1 MMESY
6 INNFQK
12 KFEQEG
18 LIFFSKANIF
28 YNNAKF
34 TEIELKTYKDYIL
47 SKKLNI
53 PYGIN
58 CLALVLFHLCKI
70 DNKYI
75 NEFSNKINI
84 NLLSNPLTKEQLY
97 LVYNIIEFED
107 TYHQRNKA
115 EIKELYDKLK
125 LFAPMNKVLHEY
137 LLYKYYS
144 GICNLYVGNIEQG
157 KTYSNEIISDII
169 DEVDNNMLNEYKFKY
184 IQLKNTILNWR
195 FSKLECEEIFNTNE
209 LLASTAN
216 LYSQFKEENNKLLA
230 IKTGIILFNLHNDNF
245 EINKCIEILNEIYSM
260 LKNLSLNGEL
270 EIDDSIELFL
280 TILSKLEN
288 CYIYNS
294 DIEKSKKILKK
305 INKNLLIIL
314 NKNYIDDNKSF
325 MKKKEYFEE
334 LKYKYLFFLLC
345 SREIDFEFN
354 AKYLSNSEELNKAS
368 SALYQINEGDI
379 IKKYNEIYGKFME
392 KKLSNTELENYI
404 KGNLINIFSLDNN
417 DPSTA
422 IFRSNL
428 TEYKNNFVRNLQM
441 EPNIL
446 LFSLFGIYNYISNL
460 TKLYNREKTNKK
472 EQILGLI
479 KENSNMLVQYTI
491 SHFFDTD
498 LNSIFNLNYIKDL
511 IIKTYFALLNTF
523 YLSKKYKNLEDEF
536 KKYQNFVES
545 YGISDNANN
554 ALIYK
559 LKGNYFYMNK
569 NYDLAVKNY
578 TEGLNL
584 LSKKQNKFKL
594 KADILFNLGICNIL
608 LNKTSNGKKNLKQC
622 SEIFELNLF
631 NNPSQEDEKKK
642 KIIQDI
648 MNKLGD

>member
-1 MMESY
+1 
-6 INNFQK
+6 
-12 KFEQEG
+12 
-18 LIFFSKANIF
+18 
-28 YNNAKF
+28 
-34 TEIELKTYKDYIL
+34 
-47 SKKLNI
+47 
-53 PYGIN
+53 
-58 CLALVLFHLCKI
+58 
-70 DNKYI
+70 
-75 NEFSNKINI
+75 
-84 NLLSNPLTKEQLY
+84 
-97 LVYNIIEFED
+97 
-107 TYHQRNKA
+107 
-115 EIKELYDKLK
+115 
-125 LFAPMNKVLHEY
+125 
-137 LLYKYYS
+137 
-144 GICNLYVGNIEQG
+144 
-157 KTYSNEIISDII
+157 
-169 DEVDNNMLNEYKFKY
+169 MLNEYKFKY

-368 SALYQINEGDI
+368 SALYQINEKDI
-379 IKKYNEIYGKFME
+379 IKKYKEIYGKFME
-392 KKLSNTELENYI
+392 KKNTNSELDNYI
-404 KGNLINIFSLDNN
+404 KGNLINIFSLNNN
-417 DPSTA
+417 DTTSV
-422 IFRSNL
+422 IFKSNL
-428 TEYKNNFVRNLQM
+428 NDYRNNFVRNLQM
-441 EPNIL
+441 EPNVL
-446 LFSLFGIYNYISNL
+446 LFSLFGIYNNISSL
-460 TKLYNREKTNKK
+460 TKLYNSEKENKEK
-472 EQILGLI
+472 LLNSI
-479 KENSNMLVQYTI
+479 KEKSNMLVQYTI
-491 SHFFDTD
+491 SHFFDNE
-498 LNSIFNLNYIKDL
+498 LNAIFNLNYIKDL
-511 IIKTYFALLNTF
+511 IIKTYYALLNTY
-523 YLSKKYKNLEDEF
+523 YLAKKDKNLEEEF
-536 KKYQNFVES
+536 KKYENFIES
-545 YGISDNANN
+545 YGVKNNINN

-559 LKGNYFYMNK
+559 LKGNYYYMVK

-578 TEGLNL
+578 NEGLEL
-584 LSKKQNKFKL
+584 ISKKQNKFKL

-608 LNKTSNGKKNLKQC
+608 LNKTSTGKKNLKQC

-631 NNPSQEDEKKK
+631 NDPGSEDGKKK
-642 KIIQDI
+642 KLIDDI

>member
-1 MMESY
+1 MT
-6 INNFQK
+6 I
-12 KFEQEG
+12 
-18 LIFFSKANIF
+18 I
-28 YNNAKF
+28 
-34 TEIELKTYKDYIL
+34 
-47 SKKLNI
+47 
-53 PYGIN
+53 
-58 CLALVLFHLCKI
+58 KI
-70 DNKYI
+70 
-75 NEFSNKINI
+75 
-84 NLLSNPLTKEQLY
+84 
-97 LVYNIIEFED
+97 
-107 TYHQRNKA
+107 
-115 EIKELYDKLK
+115 
-125 LFAPMNKVLHEY
+125 
-137 LLYKYYS
+137 
-144 GICNLYVGNIEQG
+144 
-157 KTYSNEIISDII
+157 
-169 DEVDNNMLNEYKFKY
+169 
-184 IQLKNTILNWR
+184 
-195 FSKLECEEIFNTNE
+195 
-209 LLASTAN
+209 
-216 LYSQFKEENNKLLA
+216 
-230 IKTGIILFNLHNDNF
+230 
-245 EINKCIEILNEIYSM
+245 
-260 LKNLSLNGEL
+260 
-270 EIDDSIELFL
+270 
-280 TILSKLEN
+280 
-288 CYIYNS
+288 
-294 DIEKSKKILKK
+294 ILKK
-305 INKNLLIIL
+305 KENL
-314 NKNYIDDNKSF
+314 
-325 MKKKEYFEE
+325 EE

-559 LKGNYFYMNK
+559 LKGNYYYMVK

-578 TEGLNL
+578 NEGLEL
-584 LSKKQNKFKL
+584 ISKKQNKFKL

-608 LNKTSNGKKNLKQC
+608 LNKTSTGKKNLKRC

-631 NNPSQEDEKKK
+631 NDPGSEDGKKK
-642 KIIQDI
+642 KLIDDI

>member
-1 MMESY
+1 MDSY
-6 INNFQK
+6 INNIQK

-18 LIFFSKANIF
+18 LIFYSKANIF
-28 YNNAKF
+28 YNNVKF
-34 TEIELKTYKDYIL
+34 TEIELKTYKDYIS
-47 SKKLNI
+47 SKK
-53 PYGIN
+53 IN
-58 CLALVLFHLCKI
+58 NPNYHNLLALVLFHLCKI

-75 NEFSNKINI
+75 NEFNNKINI
-84 NLLSNPLTKEQLY
+84 NLVSNPLTKEQLY

-107 TYHQRNKA
+107 TYHQRKKA
-115 EIKELYDKLK
+115 EIKDLYDKLK

-368 SALYQINEGDI
+368 SALYQINEKDI
-379 IKKYNEIYGKFME
+379 IKKYKEIYGKFME
-392 KKLSNTELENYI
+392 KKNTNSELDNYI
-404 KGNLINIFSLDNN
+404 KGNLINIFSLNNN
-417 DPSTA
+417 DTTSV
-422 IFRSNL
+422 IFKSNL
-428 TEYKNNFVRNLQM
+428 NDYRNNFVRNLQM
-441 EPNIL
+441 EPNVL
-446 LFSLFGIYNYISNL
+446 LFSLFGIYNNISSL
-460 TKLYNREKTNKK
+460 TKLYNSEKENKEK
-472 EQILGLI
+472 LLNSI
-479 KENSNMLVQYTI
+479 KEKSNMLVQYTI
-491 SHFFDTD
+491 SHFFDNE
-498 LNSIFNLNYIKDL
+498 LNAIFNLNYIKDL
-511 IIKTYFALLNTF
+511 IIKTYYALLNTY
-523 YLSKKYKNLEDEF
+523 YLAKKDKNLEEEF
-536 KKYQNFVES
+536 KKYENFIES
-545 YGISDNANN
+545 YGVKNNINN

-559 LKGNYFYMNK
+559 LKGNYYYMKK

-578 TEGLNL
+578 NEGLEL
-584 LSKKQNKFKL
+584 ISKKQNKFKL

-608 LNKTSNGKKNLKQC
+608 LNKTSTGKKNLKQC

-631 NNPSQEDEKKK
+631 NDPGSEDGKKK
-642 KIIQDI
+642 KLIDDI

>member
-1 MMESY
+1 MESY
-6 INNFQK
+6 INNIQK

-18 LIFFSKANIF
+18 LIFYSKANIF
-28 YNNAKF
+28 YNNVKF
-34 TEIELKTYKDYIL
+34 TEIELKTYKDYIS
-47 SKKLNI
+47 SKK
-53 PYGIN
+53 IN
-58 CLALVLFHLCKI
+58 NPNYHNLLALVLFHLCKI

-75 NEFSNKINI
+75 NEFNNKINI
-84 NLLSNPLTKEQLY
+84 NLISNPLTKEQLY

-107 TYHQRNKA
+107 TYHQRKKA
-115 EIKELYDKLK
+115 EIKDLYDKLK

-368 SALYQINEGDI
+368 SALYQINEKDI
-379 IKKYNEIYGKFME
+379 IKKYKEIYGKFME
-392 KKLSNTELENYI
+392 KKNTNSELDNYI
-404 KGNLINIFSLDNN
+404 KGNLINIFSLNNN
-417 DPSTA
+417 DTTSV
-422 IFRSNL
+422 IFKSNL
-428 TEYKNNFVRNLQM
+428 NDYKNNFVRNLQM
-441 EPNIL
+441 EPNVL
-446 LFSLFGIYNYISNL
+446 LFSLFGIYNNISSL
-460 TKLYNREKTNKK
+460 TKLYNSEKENKEK
-472 EQILGLI
+472 LLNSI
-479 KENSNMLVQYTI
+479 KEKSNMLVQYTI
-491 SHFFDTD
+491 SHFFDNE
-498 LNSIFNLNYIKDL
+498 LNAIFNLNYIKDL
-511 IIKTYFALLNTF
+511 IIKTYYALLNTY
-523 YLSKKYKNLEDEF
+523 YLAKKDKNLEEEF
-536 KKYQNFVES
+536 KKYENFIES
-545 YGISDNANN
+545 YGVKNNINN

-559 LKGNYFYMNK
+559 LKGNYYYMKK

-578 TEGLNL
+578 NEGLEL
-584 LSKKQNKFKL
+584 ISKKQNKFKL

-608 LNKTSNGKKNLKQC
+608 LNKTSTGKKNLKQC

-631 NNPSQEDEKKK
+631 NDPGSEDGKKK
-642 KIIQDI
+642 KLIDDI

>member
-1 MMESY
+1 MDSY
-6 INNFQK
+6 INNIQK

-34 TEIELKTYKDYIL
+34 TEIELKTYKDYIS
-47 SKKLNI
+47 SKK
-53 PYGIN
+53 IN
-58 CLALVLFHLCKI
+58 NPNYHNLLALVLFHLCKI

-75 NEFSNKINI
+75 NEFNNKINI
-84 NLLSNPLTKEQLY
+84 NLVSNPLTKEQLY

-107 TYHQRNKA
+107 TYHQRKKA
-115 EIKELYDKLK
+115 EIKDLYDKLK

-368 SALYQINEGDI
+368 SALYQINEKDI
-379 IKKYNEIYGKFME
+379 IKKYKEIYGKFME
-392 KKLSNTELENYI
+392 KKNTNSELDNYI
-404 KGNLINIFSLDNN
+404 KGNLINIFSLNNN
-417 DPSTA
+417 DTTSV
-422 IFRSNL
+422 IFKSNL
-428 TEYKNNFVRNLQM
+428 NDYRNNFVRNLQM
-441 EPNIL
+441 EPNVL
-446 LFSLFGIYNYISNL
+446 LFSLFGIYNNISSL
-460 TKLYNREKTNKK
+460 TKLYNSEKENKEK
-472 EQILGLI
+472 LLNSI
-479 KENSNMLVQYTI
+479 KEKSNMLVQYTI
-491 SHFFDTD
+491 SHFFDNE
-498 LNSIFNLNYIKDL
+498 LNAIFNLNYIKDL
-511 IIKTYFALLNTF
+511 IIKTYYALLNTY
-523 YLSKKYKNLEDEF
+523 YLAKKDKNLEEEF
-536 KKYQNFVES
+536 KKYENFIES
-545 YGISDNANN
+545 YGVKNNINN

-559 LKGNYFYMNK
+559 LKGNYYYMKK

-578 TEGLNL
+578 NEGLEL
-584 LSKKQNKFKL
+584 ISKKQNKFKL

-608 LNKTSNGKKNLKQC
+608 LNKTSTGKKNLKQC

-631 NNPSQEDEKKK
+631 NDPGSEDGKKK
-642 KIIQDI
+642 KLIDDI

>member
-1 MMESY
+1 MESY
-6 INNFQK
+6 INNIQK

-18 LIFFSKANIF
+18 LIFYSKANIF
-28 YNNAKF
+28 YNNVKF
-34 TEIELKTYKDYIL
+34 TEIELKTYKDYIS
-47 SKKLNI
+47 SKKNNN
-53 PYGIN
+53 PNYIN
-58 CLALVLFHLCKI
+58 FLALVLFHLCKI

-75 NEFSNKINI
+75 NEFNNKINI
-84 NLLSNPLTKEQLY
+84 NLISNPLTKEQLY

-107 TYHQRNKA
+107 TYHQRKKA
-115 EIKELYDKLK
+115 EIKDLYDKLK

-294 DIEKSKKILKK
+294 DIENAQKILKK

-334 LKYKYLFFLLC
+334 LTYKYLFFLLC

-368 SALYQINEGDI
+368 SALYQINEKDI
-379 IKKYNEIYGKFME
+379 IKKYKEIYGKYME
-392 KKLSNTELENYI
+392 KKNTNSELDNYI
-404 KGNLINIFSLDNN
+404 KGNLINIFSLNNN
-417 DPSTA
+417 DTTSV
-422 IFRSNL
+422 IFKSNL
-428 TEYKNNFVRNLQM
+428 NDYRNNFVRNLQM
-441 EPNIL
+441 EPNVL
-446 LFSLFGIYNYISNL
+446 LFSLFGIYNNISSL
-460 TKLYNREKTNKK
+460 TKLYNSEKENKEK
-472 EQILGLI
+472 LLNSI
-479 KENSNMLVQYTI
+479 KEKSNMLVQYTI
-491 SHFFDTD
+491 SHFFDNE
-498 LNSIFNLNYIKDL
+498 LNAIFNLNYIKDL
-511 IIKTYFALLNTF
+511 IIKTYYALLNTY
-523 YLSKKYKNLEDEF
+523 YLAKKDKNLEEEF
-536 KKYQNFVES
+536 KKYENFIES
-545 YGISDNANN
+545 YGVKNNINN

-559 LKGNYFYMNK
+559 LKGNYYYMVK

-578 TEGLNL
+578 NEGLEL
-584 LSKKQNKFKL
+584 ISKKQNKFKL

-608 LNKTSNGKKNLKQC
+608 LNKTSTGKKNLKQC

-631 NNPSQEDEKKK
+631 NDPGSEDGKKK
-642 KIIQDI
+642 KLIDDI

>member
-1 MMESY
+1 MDSY
-6 INNFQK
+6 INNIQK
-12 KFEQEG
+12 KFEPEG
-18 LIFFSKANIF
+18 LIFYSKANIF
-28 YNNAKF
+28 YNNVKF
-34 TEIELKTYKDYIL
+34 TEIELKTYKDYIS
-47 SKKLNI
+47 SKK
-53 PYGIN
+53 IN
-58 CLALVLFHLCKI
+58 NPNYHNLLALVLFHLCKI

-75 NEFSNKINI
+75 NEFNNKINI
-84 NLLSNPLTKEQLY
+84 NLVSNPLTKEQLY

-107 TYHQRNKA
+107 TYHQRKKA
-115 EIKELYDKLK
+115 EIKDLYDKLK

-209 LLASTAN
+209 LLASTTN
-216 LYSQFKEENNKLLA
+216 LYNQFKEENNKLLA
-230 IKTGIILFNLHNDNF
+230 IKTGIILFNLRSDNF

-270 EIDDSIELFL
+270 EIDNSIELFL

-314 NKNYIDDNKSF
+314 NKNYIDDNKNYT
-325 MKKKEYFEE
+325 KKKENLEE

-368 SALYQINEGDI
+368 SALYQINEKDI
-379 IKKYNEIYGKFME
+379 IKKYKEIYGKFME
-392 KKLSNTELENYI
+392 KKNTNSELDNYI
-404 KGNLINIFSLDNN
+404 KGNLINIFSLNNN
-417 DPSTA
+417 DTTSV
-422 IFRSNL
+422 IFKSNL
-428 TEYKNNFVRNLQM
+428 NDYKNNFVRNLQM
-441 EPNIL
+441 EPNVL
-446 LFSLFGIYNYISNL
+446 LFSLFGIYNNISSL
-460 TKLYNREKTNKK
+460 TKLYNSEKENKEK
-472 EQILGLI
+472 LLNSI
-479 KENSNMLVQYTI
+479 KEKSNMLVQYTI
-491 SHFFDTD
+491 SHFFDNE
-498 LNSIFNLNYIKDL
+498 LNAIFNLNYIKDL
-511 IIKTYFALLNTF
+511 IIKTYYALLNTY
-523 YLSKKYKNLEDEF
+523 YLAKKDKNLEEEF
-536 KKYQNFVES
+536 KKYENFIES
-545 YGISDNANN
+545 YGVKNNINN

-559 LKGNYFYMNK
+559 LKGNYYYMKK

-578 TEGLNL
+578 NEGLEL
-584 LSKKQNKFKL
+584 ISKKQNKFKL

-608 LNKTSNGKKNLKQC
+608 LNKTSTGKKNLKQC

-631 NNPSQEDEKKK
+631 NDPGSEDGKKK
-642 KIIQDI
+642 KLIDDI

>member
-6 INNFQK
+6 INNIQK
-12 KFEQEG
+12 KFEHEG
-18 LIFFSKANIF
+18 LIFYSKANIF
-28 YNNAKF
+28 YNNVKF
-34 TEIELKTYKDYIL
+34 TEIELKTYKDYIS
-47 SKKLNI
+47 SKKNNY
-53 PYGIN
+53 PNYIN
-58 CLALVLFHLCKI
+58 FLALVLFHLCKI

-75 NEFSNKINI
+75 NEFNNKINI
-84 NLLSNPLTKEQLY
+84 NLLSNTLTKEQLY

-107 TYHQRNKA
+107 TYHQRKKA
-115 EIKELYDKLK
+115 EIKDLYDKLK

-368 SALYQINEGDI
+368 SALYQINEKDI
-379 IKKYNEIYGKFME
+379 IKKYKEIYGKFME
-392 KKLSNTELENYI
+392 KKNTNSELDNYI
-404 KGNLINIFSLDNN
+404 KGNLINIFSLNNN
-417 DPSTA
+417 DTTSV
-422 IFRSNL
+422 IFKSNL
-428 TEYKNNFVRNLQM
+428 NDYKNNFVRNLQM
-441 EPNIL
+441 EPNVL
-446 LFSLFGIYNYISNL
+446 LFSLFGIYNNISSL
-460 TKLYNREKTNKK
+460 TKLYNSEKENKEK
-472 EQILGLI
+472 LLNSI
-479 KENSNMLVQYTI
+479 KEKSNMLVQYTI
-491 SHFFDTD
+491 SHFFDNE
-498 LNSIFNLNYIKDL
+498 LNAIFNLNYIKDL
-511 IIKTYFALLNTF
+511 IIKTYFALLNTY
-523 YLSKKYKNLEDEF
+523 YLAKKYKNLEEEF
-536 KKYQNFVES
+536 KKYENFIES
-545 YGISDNANN
+545 YGVKNNINN

-559 LKGNYFYMNK
+559 LKGNYYYMVK

-578 TEGLNL
+578 NEGLEL
-584 LSKKQNKFKL
+584 ISKKQNKFKL

-608 LNKTSNGKKNLKQC
+608 LNKTSTGKKNLKRC

-631 NNPSQEDEKKK
+631 NDPGSEDGKKK
-642 KIIQDI
+642 KLIDDI

>member
-1 MMESY
+1 MMDSY
-6 INNFQK
+6 INNIQK

-18 LIFFSKANIF
+18 LIFYSKANIF
-28 YNNAKF
+28 YNNVKF
-34 TEIELKTYKDYIL
+34 TEIELKTYKDYIS
-47 SKKLNI
+47 SKK
-53 PYGIN
+53 IN
-58 CLALVLFHLCKI
+58 NPNYHNLLALVLFHLCKI

-75 NEFSNKINI
+75 NEFNNKINI
-84 NLLSNPLTKEQLY
+84 NLVSNPLTKEQLY

-107 TYHQRNKA
+107 TYHQRKKA
-115 EIKELYDKLK
+115 EIKDLYDKLK

-368 SALYQINEGDI
+368 SALYQINEKDI
-379 IKKYNEIYGKFME
+379 IKKYKEIYGKFME
-392 KKLSNTELENYI
+392 KKNTNSELDNYI
-404 KGNLINIFSLDNN
+404 KGNLINIFSLNNN
-417 DPSTA
+417 DTTSV
-422 IFRSNL
+422 IFKSNL
-428 TEYKNNFVRNLQM
+428 NDYRNNFVRNLQM
-441 EPNIL
+441 EPNVL
-446 LFSLFGIYNYISNL
+446 LFSLFGIYNNISSL
-460 TKLYNREKTNKK
+460 TKLYNSEKENKEK
-472 EQILGLI
+472 LLNSI
-479 KENSNMLVQYTI
+479 KEKSNMLVQYSIT
-491 SHFFDTD
+491 HFFDNE
-498 LNSIFNLNYIKDL
+498 LNAIFNLNYIKDL
-511 IIKTYFALLNTF
+511 IIKTYYALLNTY
-523 YLSKKYKNLEDEF
+523 YLAKKDKNLEEEF
-536 KKYQNFVES
+536 KKYENFIES
-545 YGISDNANN
+545 YGVKNNINN

-559 LKGNYFYMNK
+559 LKGNYYYMKK

-578 TEGLNL
+578 NEGLEL
-584 LSKKQNKFKL
+584 ISKKQNKFKL

-608 LNKTSNGKKNLKQC
+608 LNKTSTGKKNLKQC

-631 NNPSQEDEKKK
+631 NDPGSEDGKKK
-642 KIIQDI
+642 KLIDDI

>member
-1 MMESY
+1 MDSY
-6 INNFQK
+6 INNIQK
-12 KFEQEG
+12 KFESEG
-18 LIFFSKANIF
+18 LIFYSKANIF
-28 YNNAKF
+28 YNNVKF
-34 TEIELKTYKDYIL
+34 TEIELKTYKDYIS
-47 SKKLNI
+47 SKK
-53 PYGIN
+53 IN
-58 CLALVLFHLCKI
+58 NPNYHNLLALVLFHLCKI

-75 NEFSNKINI
+75 NEFNNKINI
-84 NLLSNPLTKEQLY
+84 NLVSNPLTKEQLY

-107 TYHQRNKA
+107 TYHQRKKA
-115 EIKELYDKLK
+115 EIKDLYDKLK

-314 NKNYIDDNKSF
+314 NKNYIDDNKGF
-325 MKKKEYFEE
+325 MKKKENFEE

-368 SALYQINEGDI
+368 SALYQINEKDI
-379 IKKYNEIYGKFME
+379 IKKYKEIYGKFME
-392 KKLSNTELENYI
+392 KKNTNSELDNYI
-404 KGNLINIFSLDNN
+404 KGNLINIFSLNNN
-417 DPSTA
+417 DTTSV
-422 IFRSNL
+422 IFKSNL
-428 TEYKNNFVRNLQM
+428 NDYRNNFVRNLQM
-441 EPNIL
+441 EPNVL
-446 LFSLFGIYNYISNL
+446 LFSLFGIYNNISSL
-460 TKLYNREKTNKK
+460 TKLYNSEKENKEK
-472 EQILGLI
+472 LLNSI
-479 KENSNMLVQYTI
+479 KEKSNMLVQYSI
-491 SHFFDTD
+491 SHFFDNE
-498 LNSIFNLNYIKDL
+498 LNAIFNLNYIKDL
-511 IIKTYFALLNTF
+511 IIKTYYALLNTY
-523 YLSKKYKNLEDEF
+523 YLAKKDKNLEEEF
-536 KKYQNFVES
+536 KKYENFIES
-545 YGISDNANN
+545 YGVKNNINN

-559 LKGNYFYMNK
+559 LKGNYYYMKK

-578 TEGLNL
+578 NEGLEL
-584 LSKKQNKFKL
+584 ISKKQNKFKL

-608 LNKTSNGKKNLKQC
+608 LNKTSTGKKNLKQC

-631 NNPSQEDEKKK
+631 NDPGSEDGKKK
-642 KIIQDI
+642 KLIDDI

>member
-1 MMESY
+1 MESY
-6 INNFQK
+6 INNIQK
-12 KFEQEG
+12 KFEHEG
-18 LIFFSKANIF
+18 LIFYSKANIF
-28 YNNAKF
+28 YNNVKF
-34 TEIELKTYKDYIL
+34 TEIELKTYKDYIS
-47 SKKLNI
+47 SKKNNY
-53 PYGIN
+53 PNYIN
-58 CLALVLFHLCKI
+58 FLALVLFHLCKI

-75 NEFSNKINI
+75 NEFNNKIHI
-84 NLLSNPLTKEQLY
+84 NLVSNPLTKEQLY

-107 TYHQRNKA
+107 TYHQRKKA
-115 EIKELYDKLK
+115 EIKDLYDKLK

-368 SALYQINEGDI
+368 SALYQINEKDI
-379 IKKYNEIYGKFME
+379 IKKYKEIYGKFME
-392 KKLSNTELENYI
+392 KKNTNSELDNYI
-404 KGNLINIFSLDNN
+404 KGNLINIFSLNNN
-417 DPSTA
+417 DTTSV
-422 IFRSNL
+422 IFKSNL
-428 TEYKNNFVRNLQM
+428 NDYRNNFVRNLQM
-441 EPNIL
+441 EPNVL
-446 LFSLFGIYNYISNL
+446 LFSLFGIYNNISSL
-460 TKLYNREKTNKK
+460 TKLYNSEKENKEK
-472 EQILGLI
+472 LLNSI
-479 KENSNMLVQYTI
+479 KEKSNMLVQYTI
-491 SHFFDTD
+491 SHFFDNE
-498 LNSIFNLNYIKDL
+498 LNAIFNLNYIKDL
-511 IIKTYFALLNTF
+511 IIKTYYALLNTY
-523 YLSKKYKNLEDEF
+523 YLAKKDKNLEEEF
-536 KKYQNFVES
+536 KKYENFIES
-545 YGISDNANN
+545 YGVKNNINN

-559 LKGNYFYMNK
+559 LKGNYYYMKK

-578 TEGLNL
+578 NEGLEL
-584 LSKKQNKFKL
+584 ISKKQNKFKL

-608 LNKTSNGKKNLKQC
+608 LNKTSTGKKNLKQC

-631 NNPSQEDEKKK
+631 NDPGSEDGKKK
-642 KIIQDI
+642 KLIDDI

>member
-1 MMESY
+1 MDSY
-6 INNFQK
+6 INNIQK
-12 KFEQEG
+12 KFEPEG
-18 LIFFSKANIF
+18 LIFYTKANIF
-28 YNNAKF
+28 YNNVKF
-34 TEIELKTYKDYIL
+34 TEIELKTYKDYIS
-47 SKKLNI
+47 SKK
-53 PYGIN
+53 IN
-58 CLALVLFHLCKI
+58 NPNYHNLLALVLFHLCKI

-75 NEFSNKINI
+75 NEFNNKINI

-107 TYHQRNKA
+107 TYHQRKKA
-115 EIKELYDKLK
+115 EIKDLYDKLK

-368 SALYQINEGDI
+368 SALYQINEKDI
-379 IKKYNEIYGKFME
+379 IKKYKEIYGKFME
-392 KKLSNTELENYI
+392 KKNTNSELDNYI
-404 KGNLINIFSLDNN
+404 KGNLINIFSLNNN
-417 DPSTA
+417 DTTSV
-422 IFRSNL
+422 IFKSNL
-428 TEYKNNFVRNLQM
+428 NDYKNNFVRNLQM
-441 EPNIL
+441 EPNVL
-446 LFSLFGIYNYISNL
+446 LFSLFGIYNNISSL
-460 TKLYNREKTNKK
+460 TKLYNSEKENKEK
-472 EQILGLI
+472 LLNSI
-479 KENSNMLVQYTI
+479 KEKSNMLVQYTI
-491 SHFFDTD
+491 SHFFDNE
-498 LNSIFNLNYIKDL
+498 LNAIFNLNYIKDL
-511 IIKTYFALLNTF
+511 IIKTYFALLNTY
-523 YLSKKYKNLEDEF
+523 YLAKKDKNLEEEF
-536 KKYQNFVES
+536 KKYENFIES
-545 YGISDNANN
+545 YGVKNNINN

-559 LKGNYFYMNK
+559 LKGNYYYMVK

-578 TEGLNL
+578 NEGLEL
-584 LSKKQNKFKL
+584 ISKKQNKFKL

-608 LNKTSNGKKNLKQC
+608 LNKTSTGKKNLKQC

-631 NNPSQEDEKKK
+631 NDPGSEDGKKK
-642 KIIQDI
+642 KLIDDI